1 MYEGKRERERFLK
14 CDLRF
19 QVKCI
24 WQLLVDLLDLCDGC
38 DNHYDDH
45 DVEDGIG
52 ELGIPG
58 KGQLEQA
65 GHGLSCYDS
74 E

>member
-1 MYEGKRERERFLK
+1 MHKGKRERERFLK

-38 DNHYDDH
+38 DYHDNNH

-58 KGQLEQA
+58 KGQL
-65 GHGLSCYDS
+65 
-74 E
+74 